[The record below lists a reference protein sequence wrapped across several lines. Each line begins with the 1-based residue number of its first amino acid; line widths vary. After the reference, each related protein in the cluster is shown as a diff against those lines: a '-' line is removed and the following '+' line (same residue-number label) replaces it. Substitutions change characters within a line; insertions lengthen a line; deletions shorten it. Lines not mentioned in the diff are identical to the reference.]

1 VKSQDAIRTRHDE
14 WGKNAL
20 LLWLKQLGDVQLD
33 ARIAGESRRGDVFYI
48 ERRDSPAHRRRLGAL
63 GELARGSVLFELFR
77 NPLNVLEL
85 KSCVLKGIEL
95 EAREVRSARRAKQ
108 PPSSV
113 SGPMLCVITPSM
125 SAEYAVHVGA
135 ALMSGGKPG
144 LYALAAIWRT
154 VIVVAN
160 ELPEDSST
168 LWLRLLGRGAVQAK
182 AVRQLVEMSEREPLR
197 DATLR
202 LLVAWQQSLP
212 PPALQSEDERELSM
226 NLEQV
231 YARWEQKVKAQGRRE
246 GKAEGKAEAV
256 LAVLAGRGLSV
267 TASQRRQVLACTDN
281 AALDAWLRA
290 AGTTPSVKALL
301 SGAALPRPREKT
313 RAG

>member
-1 VKSQDAIRTRHDE
+1 
-14 WGKNAL
+14 
-20 LLWLKQLGDVQLD
+20 
-33 ARIAGESRRGDVFYI
+33 
-48 ERRDSPAHRRRLGAL
+48 
-63 GELARGSVLFELFR
+63 
-77 NPLNVLEL
+77 
-85 KSCVLKGIEL
+85 
-95 EAREVRSARRAKQ
+95 
-108 PPSSV
+108 
-113 SGPMLCVITPSM
+113 M
-125 SAEYAVHVGA
+125 
-135 ALMSGGKPG
+135 
-144 LYALAAIWRT
+144 
-154 VIVVAN
+154 
-160 ELPEDSST
+160 
-168 LWLRLLGRGAVQAK
+168 QAK

-231 YARWEQKVKAQGRRE
+231 YERWEQKVKAQGHR
-246 GKAEGKAEAV
+246 EGKAEAV
-256 LAVLAGRGLSV
+256 LAVLEGRGLSV

-281 AALDAWLRA
+281 AVLDAWLRA